1 MLQFEGYLKECLIHK
16 STPLHRSLSNK
27 VEDIVVNMWCINILV
42 VVVAFVVNFLE
53 KPHLKNCSFMIEKQ
67 EYLRC
72 FCSVEWLC
80 CKSGA
85 LIFLK
90 EPGTREITPT
100 TRYFFK
106 NFLEKNILCLFHLS
120 NTRIIIFLYN
130 TNFSCVYLYFEKL
143 RETYFVRMLGRN

>member
-72 FCSVEWLC
+72 FCSFEF
-80 CKSGA
+80 A
-85 LIFLK
+85 Q
-90 EPGTREITPT
+90 PGTREITPT